1 MILKISYIRKI
12 SMNPIFNC
20 IISTIN
26 PKETPKY
33 CWNHLKLT
41 IKKAKATALMMSKIN
56 KSTKIYLLSNV

>member
-1 MILKISYIRKI
+1 MIPKISCILKIL
-12 SMNPIFNC
+12 MNPIFNC
-20 IISTIN
+20 ITSTIN
-26 PKETPKY
+26 LKETLKC